1 MTTDAQIIAHSEGC
15 PRQIVA
21 YSERVFGFQCHMELT
36 KDVVALLIDNDD
48 LSQAARYRFVEE
60 PDVLLSHDYEEMNQK
75 LHEFLDKLQNVY
87 LSKP

>member
-1 MTTDAQIIAHSEGC
+1 
-15 PRQIVA
+15 
-21 YSERVFGFQCHMELT
+21 MELT

-48 LSQAARYRFVEE
+48 LCQAARYRFVEE